1 MHEQVF
7 RTEQRVDFG
16 NIPKME
22 EGWLGNKL
30 VPETPRISTCGFT
43 LLAYFP
49 SLAEGYSYGK
59 VGLAF
64 TLSLAY
70 E

>member
-30 VPETPRISTCGFT
+30 VPETPRLSTCGFT

-49 SLAEGYSYGK
+49 SLAEG
-59 VGLAF
+59 
-64 TLSLAY
+64 
-70 E
+70 